1 MVILTEI
8 WNGIVGVFNFA
19 VSEPWSALVI
29 LLWIVI
35 SVVSARSE
43 DKSILGQ
50 LIKNFFI
57 MIILAI
63 LYSAAPWLFWI
74 LIGSVVVIAV
84 YLAIVGG

>member
-1 MVILTEI
+1 MVIFTEV
-8 WNGIVGVFNFA
+8 WNGIVGIFNFV
-19 VSEPWSALVI
+19 VSEPLSALVI

-35 SVVSARSE
+35 SVVSARAE
-43 DKSILGQ
+43 GKSIFVK
-50 LIKNFFI
+50 LIKNFFV

-63 LYSAAPWLFWI
+63 LYSAAPLLFWI